1 MTLRRKVISLQRA
14 GAGRVNRTPD
24 IHVTRVALC
33 RLSYASQIDKRT
45 GAAARTRMRWQ
56 CSAAGGAIVLSGRS
70 RCQTARAAK
79 PVRRRSCVSHRAQH
93 AAHVAWR
100 ARQAARARLRAR
112 TQRASREQKS
122 VRMFSQVAWAISPSR
137 LLAEGFLALPPV
149 SPVGTPVGVRVC
161 MGDLASRR
169 RMNAIPAVD
178 RTTARRLSA

>member
-24 IHVTRVALC
+24 IHFTRVALC
-33 RLSYASQIDKRT
+33 RLSYASQIDNRT

-56 CSAAGGAIVLSGRS
+56 CSAGGGAIVLSGRS
-70 RCQTARAAK
+70 RCQTARTAK
-79 PVRRRSCVSHRAQH
+79 PARRRSCVSHRAQH

-122 VRMFSQVAWAISPSR
+122 VRMSVR
-137 LLAEGFLALPPV
+137 LLGPFRPLACWR
-149 SPVGTPVGVRVC
+149 RVFRPC
-161 MGDLASRR
+161 
-169 RMNAIPAVD
+169 
-178 RTTARRLSA
+178 RRLVRSEPRSGFACAWETWHHADA